1 MSVVELLINVMGPVV
16 LVVAI
21 GWFAAKRMS
30 FDVGTL
36 SRLAFYVLGPAFV
49 LDVFADATL
58 DGSVVFRLVVAAWV
72 GMLVGGVLAWGL
84 SRVSGLDPSRRGSAI
99 MSSAYGNVGNAGLA
113 ISAFALGDDAIPIA
127 AVLMIVINIT
137 GICLGVTLASAQ
149 TAGIG
154 TAIGRALAAPMTIA
168 AAVAVAMNLAAFEFP
183 VVFDRSISVMGEAL
197 IPVMLLTLGV
207 QMAGD
212 VRPRPEIDLGIVVV
226 AKLVFVPIAAT
237 AVGWLLGLE
246 GDALGVL
253 VIQSSMPPA
262 VFCAVV
268 ALEFDMEPERTTRTV
283 LGTTLIAL
291 ATIPIALVAVT
302 S

>member
-16 LVVAI
+16 LIVAL
-21 GWFAAKRMS
+21 GWFAGTKLD
-30 FDVGTL
+30 FDVSTL
-36 SRLAFYVLGPAFV
+36 SRMAFYVLGPAFV
-49 LDVFADATL
+49 LDVFADAEL
-58 DGSVVFRLVVAAWV
+58 DGSVVLRLVIAAWAA
-72 GMLVGGVLAWGL
+72 MIVGGLLAWGL
-84 SRVSGLDPSRRGSAI
+84 SRAAGISPSRRGSAV

-149 TAGIG
+149 EGG
-154 TAIGRALAAPMTIA
+154 MGRALVRAFSAPMTIA
-168 AAVAVAMNLAAFEFP
+168 AGVAVFMNLASLNFP
-183 VVFDRSISVMGEAL
+183 TAIEPSIEISGAAL
-197 IPVMLLTLGV
+197 IPLMLVTLGL

-212 VRPRPEIDLGIVVV
+212 ISPRPEVDLGIVTVSKLAAVPLV
-226 AKLVFVPIAAT
+226 AAL
-237 AVGWLLGLE
+237 VGWLLGLE
-246 GDALGVL
+246 GDAFGVL

-268 ALEFDMEPERTTRTV
+268 ALEFDMEPDRTTRTV

-291 ATIPIALVAVT
+291 LTIPIALVAVT
-302 S
+302 

>member
-16 LVVAI
+16 LIVAL
-21 GWFAAKRMS
+21 GWFAGTKLD
-30 FDVGTL
+30 FDVSTL
-36 SRLAFYVLGPAFV
+36 SRMAFYVLGPAFV
-49 LDVFADATL
+49 LDVFADAEL
-58 DGSVVFRLVVAAWV
+58 DGSVVLRLVIAAWAA
-72 GMLVGGVLAWGL
+72 MIVGGLLAWGL
-84 SRVSGLDPSRRGSAI
+84 SRAAGISPSRRGSAV

-149 TAGIG
+149 EGG
-154 TAIGRALAAPMTIA
+154 MGRALVRAFSAPMTIA
-168 AAVAVAMNLAAFEFP
+168 AGVAVFMNLASLNFP
-183 VVFDRSISVMGEAL
+183 TAIERSIEISGAAL
-197 IPVMLLTLGV
+197 IPLMLVTLGL

-212 VRPRPEIDLGIVVV
+212 ISPRPEVDLGIVTVSKLAAVPLV
-226 AKLVFVPIAAT
+226 AAL
-237 AVGWLLGLE
+237 VGWLLGLE
-246 GDALGVL
+246 GDAFGVL

-268 ALEFDMEPERTTRTV
+268 ALEFDMEPDRTTRTV

-291 ATIPIALVAVT
+291 LTIPIALVAVT
-302 S
+302 

>member
-16 LVVAI
+16 LIVAL
-21 GWFAAKRMS
+21 GWFAGTKLD
-30 FDVGTL
+30 FDVSTL
-36 SRLAFYVLGPAFV
+36 SRMAFYVLGPAFV
-49 LDVFADATL
+49 LDVFADAEL
-58 DGSVVFRLVVAAWV
+58 DGSVVLRLVIAAWAA
-72 GMLVGGVLAWGL
+72 MIVGGLLAWGL
-84 SRVSGLDPSRRGSAI
+84 SRAAGISPSRRGSAV

-149 TAGIG
+149 EGG
-154 TAIGRALAAPMTIA
+154 MGRALVRAFSAPMTIA
-168 AAVAVAMNLAAFEFP
+168 AGVAVFMNLASLGFP
-183 VVFDRSISVMGEAL
+183 TAIERSIEISGAAL
-197 IPVMLLTLGV
+197 IPLMLVTLGL

-212 VRPRPEIDLGIVVV
+212 ISPRPEVDLGIVTVSKLAAVPLV
-226 AKLVFVPIAAT
+226 AAL
-237 AVGWLLGLE
+237 VGWLLGLE
-246 GDALGVL
+246 GDAFGVL

-268 ALEFDMEPERTTRTV
+268 ALEFDMEPDRTTRTV

-291 ATIPIALVAVT
+291 LTIPIALVAVT
-302 S
+302 